1 MEDKK
6 GKPLRKSKTFWV
18 NLVAL
23 VALLIQSQTGFVITP
38 EEQTAIVV
46 VINMILRA
54 VTKEP
59 IRSV

>member
-1 MEDKK
+1 ME